1 MTLTIKANDETGCWE
16 IHDERGF
23 LCKLENESTA
33 KELVRAIDV
42 LPYMTKALRMWIE
55 NHQCGSDMTAIYVE
69 WTKRVL
75 AISEARMAKEP
86 KRIEDDPP
94 FLP

>member
-1 MTLTIKANDETGCWE
+1 MKLKVNANDETGFWE
-16 IHDERGF
+16 IHDQCGF
-23 LCKLENESTA
+23 ICKLESESTA
-33 KELVRAIDV
+33 NELVRAINV
-42 LPYMTKALRMWIE
+42 LPYMVKALRMWIE
-55 NHQCGSDMTAIYVE
+55 NHQCGSDMTAIDVD

-86 KRIEDDPP
+86 QRIEDDRP